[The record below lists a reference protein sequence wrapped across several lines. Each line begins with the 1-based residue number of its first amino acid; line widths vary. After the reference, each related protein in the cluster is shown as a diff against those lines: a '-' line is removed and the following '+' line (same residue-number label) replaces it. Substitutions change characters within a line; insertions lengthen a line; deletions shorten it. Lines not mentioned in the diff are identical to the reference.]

1 MRKFIC
7 TESGTVFTEE
17 GLINLYSQALYDD
30 ESMRDE
36 CYNDWFREAT
46 GKNGTLRE
54 LKQLTDE
61 HKESIRSACF
71 ALRGSIRSLRI
82 AMQGV
87 TEESFNRCLSDNYP
101 FLHDWDEAVWN
112 DIPDWIGTVVGS
124 LGELEAEYY
133 VKEA

>member
-7 TESGTVFTEE
+7 TESGTVFTED
-17 GLINLYSQALYDD
+17 GLINLYSQTLYDD

-36 CYNDWFREAT
+36 SFNDWFREST

-71 ALRGSIRSLRI
+71 ALRDSIRSLRI